1 MIKGTSLFSN
11 IGIAETY
18 LERNGID
25 IVVANEL
32 IPERARFYKF
42 LYPKTDVI
50 TGDIT
55 KDEIFNEVIK
65 KSLDNKI
72 EFLLATPPCQGM
84 SVAGKMDENDP
95 RNSLIIKVVVI

>member
-32 IPERARFYKF
+32 LPDRAKFYKF
-42 LYPKTDVI
+42 EHPKTDVI

-55 KDEIFNEVIK
+55 KKEVFDEVVK

-72 EFLLATPPCQGM
+72 M
-84 SVAGKMDENDP
+84 
-95 RNSLIIKVVVI
+95 